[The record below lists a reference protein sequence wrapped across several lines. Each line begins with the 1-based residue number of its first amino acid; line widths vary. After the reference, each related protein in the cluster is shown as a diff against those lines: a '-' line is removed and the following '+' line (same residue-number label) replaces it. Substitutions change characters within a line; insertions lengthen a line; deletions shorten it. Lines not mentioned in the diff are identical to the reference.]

1 MALRYL
7 TAGES
12 HGPVLVGILD
22 GLPAGI
28 PLAERDL
35 APRMK
40 RRMGGYGR
48 GKRMTFEADRPQLVG
63 GVWKGETTGAPLAVL
78 IENRSNRQGRT
89 TVRKTVP
96 RPGHA
101 DLAGMLKYGFA
112 DANPVIERASA
123 RETAMRV
130 ALGAAACRLL
140 ELTGAR
146 LAGHVIELG
155 GIPAAPH
162 PGRTEDGANDGA
174 GTSAA
179 PAAAA
184 ADRLEKAR
192 DASPVASADPVASK
206 AMVALIDEAL
216 AQGETLGGR
225 VELIVWGLPPGLGSY
240 VQHDRRLDAR
250 LAAAL
255 AAIPSVKEVELGDAL
270 AAGRSIGHD
279 AHDVI
284 ARAGARLGRESNR
297 AGGLEG
303 GVTNGQ
309 PLVVR
314 LTLKP
319 ISTLKRPLPSV
330 DLDTGR
336 AVEGRYIRSDVTV
349 VPAATVIAE
358 AVAGIV
364 LADALLEKF
373 GGDALSDLLAALA
386 AYRGRLPRWP
396 KDRER

>member
-22 GLPAGI
+22 GLPAGL

-35 APRMK
+35 LPRLQ
-40 RRMGGYGR
+40 RRMGGHGR
-48 GKRMTFEADRPQLVG
+48 GKRMGFEADRPQLVG
-63 GVWKGETTGAPLAVL
+63 GTWKGVTTGAPLAVL

-89 TVRKTVP
+89 TVRRTVP

-101 DLAGMLKYGFA
+101 DLAGMLKYGLD

-123 RETAMRV
+123 RETAIRV

-140 ELTGAR
+140 ERAGAR

-155 GIPAAPH
+155 GVASPAAF
-162 PGRTEDGANDGA
+162 GA
-174 GTSAA
+174 GDGTHDGVTTGAE
-179 PAAAA
+179 
-184 ADRLEKAR
+184 ADRLERAR
-192 DASPVASADPVASK
+192 DASPVAAADPVASK
-206 AMVALIDEAL
+206 AMVARVDEAT
-216 AQGETLGGR
+216 ARGETLGGR

-255 AAIPSVKEVELGDAL
+255 ASIPSVKEVELGDAL
-270 AAGRSIGHD
+270 AAGRAFGRA
-279 AHDVI
+279 AHDGI
-284 ARAGARLGRESNR
+284 ERRGAGLGRAGNR

-314 LTLKP
+314 MTLKP
-319 ISTLKRPLPSV
+319 ISTLRRPLPSV
-330 DLDTGR
+330 ELDSGR
-336 AVEGRYIRSDVTV
+336 AVAGRYVRSDVAV
-349 VPAATVIAE
+349 VPAAAVIAE

-373 GGDALSDLLAALA
+373 GGDTLPDLLAALA
-386 AYRGRLPRWP
+386 AFRGRLPRWP
-396 KDRER
+396 KDRGR

>member
-1 MALRYL
+1 
-7 TAGES
+7 
-12 HGPVLVGILD
+12 
-22 GLPAGI
+22 
-28 PLAERDL
+28 
-35 APRMK
+35 MK

-63 GVWKGETTGAPLAVL
+63 GTWKGVTTGAPLAVL
-78 IENRSNRQGRT
+78 LENRSNRQGRT

-140 ELTGAR
+140 ELAGAR

-155 GIPAAPH
+155 GIPAAARV
-162 PGRTEDGANDGA
+162 PGAADGADGA
-174 GTSAA
+174 GG
-179 PAAAA
+179 AA

-192 DASPVASADPVASK
+192 DASPVASADPRASK
-206 AMVALIDEAL
+206 AMVARIDEATTR
-216 AQGETLGGR
+216 GETLGGR

-270 AAGRSIGHD
+270 AAGRSFGHD

-284 ARAGARLGRESNR
+284 ARAGAGLGRESNH

-309 PLVVR
+309 PLVAR

-319 ISTLKRPLPSV
+319 ISTLRRPLPSV

-336 AVEGRYIRSDVTV
+336 AVEGRYVRSDVTV

-373 GGDALSDLLAALA
+373 GADALSDLLAALA

-396 KDRER
+396 KGRGK

>member
-28 PLAERDL
+28 PLTERDL

-140 ELTGAR
+140 ELAGAR

-155 GIPAAPH
+155 GI
-162 PGRTEDGANDGA
+162 
-174 GTSAA
+174 SAA
-179 PAAAA
+179 VRGPGAAGGPDGSAAGAATA
-184 ADRLEKAR
+184 ADRLEKVR
-192 DASPVASADPVASK
+192 DASPVAAADPVASK
-206 AMVALIDEAL
+206 AMVARIDEAT

-270 AAGRSIGHD
+270 AAGRSFGHD

-284 ARAGARLGRESNR
+284 ARAGSGLGRESNR

-386 AYRGRLPRWP
+386 AYRVRLPRWP

>member
-22 GLPAGI
+22 GLPAGM
-28 PLAERDL
+28 PLTERDL

-48 GKRMTFEADRPQLVG
+48 GKRMAFEADRPQIVG
-63 GVWKGETTGAPLAVL
+63 GTWKGETTGAPLAVL

-101 DLAGMLKYGFA
+101 DLAGMLKYGFS

-140 ELTGAR
+140 ELAGAR

-155 GIPAAPH
+155 GISAAPCS
-162 PGRTEDGANDGA
+162 EGA
-174 GTSAA
+174 GHGTHDGSATSAA
-179 PAAAA
+179 RA
-184 ADRLEKAR
+184 ADRLERAR
-192 DASPVASADPVASK
+192 DASPVASADPAASK
-206 AMVALIDEAL
+206 AIMARIDEAV
-216 AQGETLGGR
+216 ARGETLGGR

-270 AAGRSIGHD
+270 AAGRSSGHE

-284 ARAGARLGRESNR
+284 ARAGDGLGRASNR

-309 PLVVR
+309 PLVAR

-319 ISTLKRPLPSV
+319 ISTLRRPLPSV

-336 AVEGRYIRSDVTV
+336 AVEGRYVRSDVTV

-373 GGDALSDLLAALA
+373 GADTLPELLAALA
-386 AYRGRLPRWP
+386 SYRGRLPRWP
-396 KDRER
+396 KGRNR

>member
-22 GLPAGI
+22 GLPAGM
-28 PLAERDL
+28 PLTERDL

-40 RRMGGYGR
+40 RRMSGCGR
-48 GKRMTFEADRPQLVG
+48 GKRMTFEADRPQIVG

-140 ELTGAR
+140 ELAGAR

-155 GIPAAPH
+155 GIPAAVRV
-162 PGRTEDGANDGA
+162 PGAADGADGA
-174 GTSAA
+174 GG
-179 PAAAA
+179 AA

-192 DASPVASADPVASK
+192 DASPVASADPRASK
-206 AMVALIDEAL
+206 AMVARIDEAT
-216 AQGETLGGR
+216 ARGETLGGR

-270 AAGRSIGHD
+270 AAGRSFGHD

-284 ARAGARLGRESNR
+284 ARAGAGLGRESNH

-309 PLVVR
+309 PLVAR

-319 ISTLKRPLPSV
+319 ISTLRRPLPSV

-336 AVEGRYIRSDVTV
+336 AVEGRYVRSDVTV

-373 GGDALSDLLAALA
+373 GADALSDLLAALA

-396 KDRER
+396 KGRGR

>member
-130 ALGAAACRLL
+130 ALGTAACRLL
-140 ELTGAR
+140 ELAGAR

-155 GIPAAPH
+155 GVPAAPRG
-162 PGRTEDGANDGA
+162 PGAADGAEG
-174 GTSAA
+174 
-179 PAAAA
+179 AA

-192 DASPVASADPVASK
+192 DASPVAAADPRASK
-206 AMVALIDEAL
+206 AMVARIDEAT
-216 AQGETLGGR
+216 ARGETLGGR

-255 AAIPSVKEVELGDAL
+255 ASIPSVKEVELGEAL
-270 AAGRSIGHD
+270 AAGRAFGHD

-284 ARAGARLGRESNR
+284 ERAGDGLGRASNR

-319 ISTLKRPLPSV
+319 ISTLRRPLPSV

-336 AVEGRYIRSDVTV
+336 AVEGRYVRSDVTV

-373 GGDALSDLLAALA
+373 GGDALPDLLAALA
-386 AYRGRLPRWP
+386 AYRDRLPRWP

>member
-22 GLPAGI
+22 GLPAGM
-28 PLAERDL
+28 PLTERDL
-35 APRMK
+35 APRMA
-40 RRMGGYGR
+40 RRRAGYGR

-63 GVWKGETTGAPLAVL
+63 GTWKGVTTGAPLAVL

-101 DLAGMLKYGFA
+101 DLAGMLKYGLD
-112 DANPVIERASA
+112 DANAVIERASA
-123 RETAMRV
+123 RETAVRV

-140 ELTGAR
+140 ELCGAR

-155 GIPAAPH
+155 GVDAAPFTAAG
-162 PGRTEDGANDGA
+162 PDG
-174 GTSAA
+174 
-179 PAAAA
+179 AA
-184 ADRLEKAR
+184 ADRLERAR
-192 DASPVASADPVASK
+192 DASPVAVADPRASQ
-206 AMVALIDEAL
+206 AMVARIDEAM
-216 AQGETLGGR
+216 ARGETLGGR

-270 AAGRSIGHD
+270 AAGRAFGRD

-284 ARAGARLGRESNR
+284 ARAGAGLGRESNH

-319 ISTLKRPLPSV
+319 ISTLRRPLPSV

-336 AVEGRYIRSDVTV
+336 AVEGRYVRSDVTV

-373 GGDALSDLLAALA
+373 GADALPDLQAALA

-396 KDRER
+396 KGRGR